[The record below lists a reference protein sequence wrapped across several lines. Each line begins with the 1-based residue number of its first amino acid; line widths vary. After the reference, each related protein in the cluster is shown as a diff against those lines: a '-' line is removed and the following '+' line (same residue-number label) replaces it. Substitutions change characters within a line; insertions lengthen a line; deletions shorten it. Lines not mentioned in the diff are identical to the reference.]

1 MRQIVADR
9 RHHAGIEVSRYY
21 RAMRMSLR
29 TCTGLLLAVALLCF
43 AYDAG
48 ERLAARMGVGQGR
61 PEVAGLLWPVQPEL
75 TPFALEDARGGAFD
89 DRQLRGH
96 WTLLFL
102 GYTHCPDVCPTTL
115 DTLAKASAALRDF
128 APFAAHGQ
136 VLFVSVDYERDRGEA
151 LRRYVEYFNP
161 AFRAASAPPAAL
173 HLLLRQL
180 DMQAVKTSSD
190 DSPDY
195 AFEHS
200 SEIVLVGP
208 DLRVLALF
216 DFPHEPADIAARVR
230 AIVQFASQPR

>member
-1 MRQIVADR
+1 MQASKTFVMVDR
-9 RHHAGIEVSRYY
+9 PFWKDKDPVTGRDIMSMTLTDRLTRGTYLFDNGPDKPGVIIFKSCMFDPQFVKAFQQ
-21 RAMRMSLR
+21 RA
-29 TCTGLLLAVALLCF
+29 
-43 AYDAG
+43 
-48 ERLAARMGVGQGR
+48 
-61 PEVAGLLWPVQPEL
+61 
-75 TPFALEDARGGAFD
+75 FALTVF
-89 DRQLRGH
+89 LRIN
-96 WTLLFL
+96 
-102 GYTHCPDVCPTTL
+102 
-115 DTLAKASAALRDF
+115 F